1 MKPRIQIILLLG
13 LFLSSFSLHAQSL
26 EYMQGNERIFVDA
39 QWLKT
44 FDAERRWSLFSR
56 SRATVDYEENTN
68 LFTGAYL
75 NYTSKPGIGGT
86 LVGSISTFGANAS
99 AGAHFFK
106 ANSQF
111 MVYALLSIDLSS
123 ELGYSWF
130 SILRYTPELTE
141 KWKLYTSLELFS
153 SFNGEG
159 HVASVQ
165 RLRAGVDS
173 KGYQFGAGLN
183 LSGLGRDYSTTDFN
197 IGFGHD

>member
-1 MKPRIQIILLLG
+1 M
-13 LFLSSFSLHAQSL
+13 
-26 EYMQGNERIFVDA
+26 
-39 QWLKT
+39 
-44 FDAERRWSLFSR
+44 
-56 SRATVDYEENTN
+56 DYEENTN
-68 LFTGAYL
+68 LFTGAYI

-86 LVGSISTFGANAS
+86 LVGSISTFGAGAS

-106 ANSQF
+106 ANAKF

-165 RLRAGVDS
+165 RMRAGVDR
-173 KGYQFGAGLN
+173 KGYQFGAALN

-197 IGFGHD
+197 IGPFIRKQF